1 MKRLLI
7 ALLCLAAAGQVMAQA
22 GPKPA
27 QPVSRPVPSLL
38 LKPGDVLRITVL
50 RHPELSGEFPVN
62 GDGVLVHPL
71 YRELRVSG
79 IALSETEQLVRTVLA
94 RFDAKPEFVI
104 DPLFQVSIAGEVRQ
118 PNLYALRPTTTI
130 SQAVALAGGVSERGR
145 IDRVRLFRSGK
156 EFKVDLTRPETGM
169 SMDLIQSGDQIV
181 VERRGSVF
189 RDIIAPAG
197 SVIGALAAL
206 VNIATR

>member
-1 MKRLLI
+1 MRRLLI
-7 ALLCLAAAGQVMAQA
+7 ALIWLIAAGEVTAQA
-22 GPKPA
+22 APRSTPN
-27 QPVSRPVPSLL
+27 LL
-38 LKPGDVLRITVL
+38 LRPGDALRITVL

-79 IALSETEQLVRTVLA
+79 VPLSETEQMVRNVLA

-104 DPLFQVSIAGEVRQ
+104 DPLFQVSVAGEVRQ

-130 SQAVALAGGVSERGR
+130 AQAVALAGGVSERGR
-145 IDRVRLFRSGK
+145 LDHVRLFRAGN
-156 EFKVDLTRPETGM
+156 EYRVDLTRPERGM
-169 SMDLIQSGDQIV
+169 STELVQSGDQIMV
-181 VERRGSVF
+181 GRRSSVF
-189 RDIIAPAG
+189 RDYIAPAG
-197 SVIGALAAL
+197 SIIGAIAAL

>member
-1 MKRLLI
+1 MRRLLI
-7 ALLCLAAAGQVMAQA
+7 ALIWLVAAGGVTAQA
-22 GPKPA
+22 APRATPN
-27 QPVSRPVPSLL
+27 LL
-38 LKPGDVLRITVL
+38 LRPGDALRITVL

-79 IALSETEQLVRTVLA
+79 VPLSETEQLVRNILA

-104 DPLFQVSIAGEVRQ
+104 DPLFQVSVAGEVRQ

-130 SQAVALAGGVSERGR
+130 AQAVALAGGVSERGR
-145 IDRVRLFRSGK
+145 LDQVRLFRGGT
-156 EFKVDLTRPETGM
+156 EYRVDLTRPERGM
-169 SMDLIQSGDQIV
+169 STEHVQSGDQIMV
-181 VERRGSVF
+181 GRRSSVF
-189 RDIIAPAG
+189 RDYIAPVG
-197 SVIGALAAL
+197 SIIGAIAAL

>member
-1 MKRLLI
+1 MRRLLI
-7 ALLCLAAAGQVMAQA
+7 ALICLAAAGHVTAQA
-22 GPKPA
+22 APRPA
-27 QPVSRPVPSLL
+27 QPVSKVTPTLL

-50 RHPELSGEFPVN
+50 RHPELSGEFTVN

-79 IALSETEQLVRTVLA
+79 IALSDTEQLVRGVLA

-104 DPLFQVSIAGEVRQ
+104 DPLFQVSVAGEVRQ

-130 SQAVALAGGVSERGR
+130 AQAVALAGGVSERGR
-145 IDRVRLFRSGK
+145 IDRVRLFRAGR
-156 EFKVDLTRPETGM
+156 EYPVDLRRPETGM

-197 SVIGALAAL
+197 SIIGALAAL